1 MYYGKAVLLCQSH
14 YLELHQILFFFHI
27 VIKRRCGKIL
37 CIVSE
42 RVQFDVSDIGKNIFS
57 NKLRNIAFLVF
68 KSTGPKSN
76 SDLFIRRVDGPIY
89 SLKLVLGYRTLVHRR
104 YEWT

>member
-1 MYYGKAVLLCQSH
+1 M
-14 YLELHQILFFFHI
+14 
-27 VIKRRCGKIL
+27 
-37 CIVSE
+37 
-42 RVQFDVSDIGKNIFS
+42 QFDVSDIGKNIFP
-57 NKLRNIAFLVF
+57 NKLRNTSFLVF

-76 SDLFIRRVDGPIY
+76 SDLFIRRVNGPIY